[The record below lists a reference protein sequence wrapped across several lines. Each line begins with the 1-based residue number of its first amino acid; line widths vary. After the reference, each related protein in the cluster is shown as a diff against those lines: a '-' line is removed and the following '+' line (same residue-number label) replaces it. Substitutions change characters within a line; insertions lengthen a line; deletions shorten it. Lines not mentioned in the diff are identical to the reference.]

1 MKKQYITYDSGIGD
15 FQKTMVLFEDGVM
28 VKKFT
33 YGHDM
38 HQYVIYQYEK
48 LGYELGFLPQDVEE
62 KKKEY
67 KYMKARE
74 IVRKK

>member
-1 MKKQYITYDSGIGD
+1 MKKQYIAYDSGIGD

-33 YGHDM
+33 YGQNM
-38 HQYVIYQYEK
+38 HLCVLNQYEK